1 MLAESLTFPRRRRV
15 TRYVITMGGV
25 AARVVRIAD
34 SAYYNSTG
42 GRRLRLRWFSCYLQ
56 IVHARNRAT
65 WINCDAALVGRE
77 PRGSA

>member
-1 MLAESLTFPRRRRV
+1 
-15 TRYVITMGGV
+15 MGGV